1 MSLVTFKEQFDNAY
15 QAVFDKVLVAMEI
28 ANTRL
33 EQQLTYGASVK
44 RVKYALAPIRV
55 RNITIGQNRTID
67 QLNDSGETLQVNKN
81 KGSDFRISRKE
92 MVQAGPLNPAESI
105 GSEVAKKLSRY
116 IDADVFAEV
125 KNALQTFD
133 AGDLTTMASS
143 GTPITLST
151 TNVPQ
156 LLAQGRAKLRRGN
169 QDLTSLALVLDSYG
183 GSVIEQYVMSKNI
196 DLAGAAFQ
204 NGYAGPVGGAELDLS
219 ENLLAEA
226 IITIASN
233 PTNGQTFSVN
243 GFVYTFVSSLGST
256 PGNVLI
262 DTGTGVDVTRDNLID
277 ALLQDAATA
286 GVKYVAWTDADP
298 NYDQS
303 NWVDLQIAAVD
314 NDTTDQIT
322 FTGTGSGRL
331 AFGGTATFTIASNLV
346 HAYYG
351 KKGAIDVVIQDLA
364 EMEMVDDPYQR
375 AKIVRADAIYGIKT
389 FADGRPQFLDVHLQ
403 S

>member
-1 MSLVTFKEQFDNAY
+1 MIQVFKEQFDNAY

-33 EQQLTYGASVK
+33 EKQLTYGASVK

-55 RNITIGQNRTID
+55 RNITMGVNRTID
-67 QLNDSGETLQVNKN
+67 QLNDSGETLLVNKN
-81 KGSDFRISRKE
+81 KGSDFRISKKE
-92 MVQAGPLNPAESI
+92 MIQAGPLNPAETI
-105 GSEVAKKLSRY
+105 GAEVAKKLSRY

-125 KNALQTFD
+125 KNALQKFD
-133 AGDLTTMASS
+133 AGDLTTMSSS
-143 GTPITLST
+143 GTPVTLST

-156 LLAQGRAKLRRGN
+156 LLSQGRAKLRRGN

-196 DLAGAAFQ
+196 DLAAAAFK
-204 NGYAGPVGGAELDLS
+204 NGYAGPVGGADLYLS
-219 ENLLAEA
+219 ENLLGEA
-226 IITIASN
+226 VITMASN
-233 PTNGQTFSVN
+233 PTNGQTFSLN
-243 GFVYTFVSSLGST
+243 GYIYTFVTSLGTT

-262 DTGTGVDVTRDNLID
+262 EAGVDATRDNLIS
-277 ALLQDAATA
+277 AFHQDTA
-286 GVKYVAWTDADP
+286 VTKYVPWTDADP

-303 NWVDLQIAAVD
+303 NWVDLQIAGVD
-314 NDTTDQIT
+314 DDTADTIT
-322 FTGTGSGRL
+322 IIGTGSGRL
-331 AFGGTATFTIASNLV
+331 VFGGNATYTVTKNLV

-389 FADGRPQFLDVHLQ
+389 FSDGKPQFLDVQLQ

>member
-1 MSLVTFKEQFDNAY
+1 MLATFKEQFDNAY

-33 EQQLTYGASVK
+33 EKQLTYGASVK
-44 RVKYALAPIRV
+44 RVKYSLAPIRV
-55 RNITIGQNRTID
+55 RNITLGVNRTID
-67 QLNDSGETLQVNKN
+67 QLNDSGETLLVNKN
-81 KGSDFRISRKE
+81 KGSDFRISKKE
-92 MVQAGPLNPAESI
+92 MIQAGPLNPAETI

-116 IDADVFAEV
+116 IDADVLAEV

-133 AGDLTTMASS
+133 TGDLTTMTSS
-143 GTPITLST
+143 GTAITLST

-156 LLAQGRAKLRRGN
+156 LLSQGRAKLRKAN

-196 DLAGAAFQ
+196 DLAAAAFK
-204 NGYAGPVGGAELDLS
+204 NGYAGPVGGAELYLS

-226 IITIASN
+226 VITMASN
-233 PTNGQTFSVN
+233 PTNGQTFSIN
-243 GFVYTFVSSLGST
+243 GYVYTFVTSIGST

-262 DTGTGVDVTRDNLID
+262 EAGVDATRDNLID
-277 ALLQDAATA
+277 AIHQTSGTA
-286 GVKYVAWTDADP
+286 GTKYVAWTDTDP
-298 NYDQS
+298 SYDQS
-303 NWVDLQIAAVD
+303 NWVDLQLEATDSDAA
-314 NDTTDQIT
+314 DTIT
-322 FTGTGSGRL
+322 IIGTGSGRL
-331 AFGGTATFTIASNLV
+331 AFGGTATHTVTKNLV

-375 AKIVRADAIYGIKT
+375 AKIIRADAIYGIKT
-389 FADGRPQFLDVHLQ
+389 FADGKPQFLDVLLQ

>member
-1 MSLVTFKEQFDNAY
+1 MIQVFKEQFDNAY

-33 EQQLTYGASVK
+33 EKQLTYGASVK

-55 RNITIGQNRTID
+55 RNITMGVNRTID
-67 QLNDSGETLQVNKN
+67 QLNDSGETLLVNKN
-81 KGSDFRISRKE
+81 KGSDFRISKKE
-92 MVQAGPLNPAESI
+92 MIQAGPLNPAETI
-105 GSEVAKKLSRY
+105 GAEVAKKLSRY

-125 KNALQTFD
+125 KNALQKFD
-133 AGDLTTMASS
+133 AGDLTTMSSS
-143 GTPITLST
+143 GTPVTLST

-156 LLAQGRAKLRRGN
+156 LLSQGRAKLRRGN

-196 DLAGAAFQ
+196 DLAAAAFK
-204 NGYAGPVGGAELDLS
+204 NGYAGPVGGADLYLS
-219 ENLLAEA
+219 ENLLGEA
-226 IITIASN
+226 VITMASN
-233 PTNGQTFSVN
+233 PTNGQTFSLN
-243 GFVYTFVSSLGST
+243 GYIYTFVTSLGT
-256 PGNVLI
+256 NPGNVLI
-262 DTGTGVDVTRDNLID
+262 EAGVDATRDNLIS
-277 ALLQDAATA
+277 AFHQDTA
-286 GVKYVAWTDADP
+286 VTKYVPWTDADP

-303 NWVDLQIAAVD
+303 NWVDLQIAGVD
-314 NDTTDQIT
+314 DDTADTIT
-322 FTGTGSGRL
+322 ITGTGSGRL
-331 AFGGTATFTIASNLV
+331 VFGGNATYTVTKNLV
-346 HAYYG
+346 HTYYG

-389 FADGRPQFLDVHLQ
+389 FSDGKPQFLDVQLQ

>member
-1 MSLVTFKEQFDNAY
+1 MIQVFKEQFDNAY

-33 EQQLTYGASVK
+33 EKQLTYGASVK

-55 RNITIGQNRTID
+55 RNITMGVNRTID
-67 QLNDSGETLQVNKN
+67 QLNDSGETLLVNKN
-81 KGSDFRISRKE
+81 KGSDFRISKKE
-92 MVQAGPLNPAESI
+92 MIQAGPLNPAETI
-105 GSEVAKKLSRY
+105 GAEVAKKLSRY

-125 KNALQTFD
+125 KNALQKFD
-133 AGDLTTMASS
+133 AGDLTTMSSS
-143 GTPITLST
+143 GTPVTLST

-156 LLAQGRAKLRRGN
+156 LLSQGRAKLRRGN

-196 DLAGAAFQ
+196 DLAAAAFK
-204 NGYAGPVGGAELDLS
+204 NGYAGPVGGADLYLS
-219 ENLLAEA
+219 ENLLGEA
-226 IITIASN
+226 VITMASN
-233 PTNGQTFSVN
+233 PTNGQTFSLN
-243 GFVYTFVSSLGST
+243 GYIYTFVTSLGTT

-262 DTGTGVDVTRDNLID
+262 EAGVDATRDNLIS
-277 ALLQDAATA
+277 AFHQDTA
-286 GVKYVAWTDADP
+286 VTKYVPWTDADP

-303 NWVDLQIAAVD
+303 NWVDLQIAGVD
-314 NDTTDQIT
+314 DDTADTIT
-322 FTGTGSGRL
+322 ITGTGSGRL
-331 AFGGTATFTIASNLV
+331 VFGGNATYTVTKNLV
-346 HAYYG
+346 HTYYG

-389 FADGRPQFLDVHLQ
+389 FSDGKPQFLDVQLQ

>member
-1 MSLVTFKEQFDNAY
+1 MIQVFKEQFDNAY

-33 EQQLTYGASVK
+33 EKQLTYGASVK

-55 RNITIGQNRTID
+55 RNITMGVNRTID
-67 QLNDSGETLQVNKN
+67 QLNDSGETLLVNKN
-81 KGSDFRISRKE
+81 KGSDFHISKKE
-92 MVQAGPLNPAESI
+92 MIQAGPLNPAETI
-105 GSEVAKKLSRY
+105 GAEVAKKLSRY

-125 KNALQTFD
+125 KNALQKFD
-133 AGDLTTMASS
+133 AGDLTTMSSS
-143 GTPITLST
+143 GTPVTLST

-156 LLAQGRAKLRRGN
+156 LLSQGRAKLRRGN

-183 GSVIEQYVMSKNI
+183 GSIIEQYVMSKNI
-196 DLAGAAFQ
+196 DLAAAEFK
-204 NGYAGPVGGAELDLS
+204 NGYAGPVGGADLYLS
-219 ENLLAEA
+219 ENLLGEA
-226 IITIASN
+226 VITMASN
-233 PTNGQTFSVN
+233 PTNGQTFSLN
-243 GFVYTFVSSLGST
+243 GYIYTFVTSLGTT

-262 DTGTGVDVTRDNLID
+262 EAGVDATRDNLIS
-277 ALLQDAATA
+277 AFHQDTATT
-286 GVKYVAWTDADP
+286 KYVPWTDADP

-303 NWVDLQIAAVD
+303 NWVDLQIAGVD
-314 NDTTDQIT
+314 DDTADTIT
-322 FTGTGSGRL
+322 ITGTGSGRL
-331 AFGGTATFTIASNLV
+331 VFGGTATYTVTKNLV

-389 FADGRPQFLDVHLQ
+389 FSDGKPQFLDVQLQ

>member
-1 MSLVTFKEQFDNAY
+1 MIQVFKEQFDNAY

-33 EQQLTYGASVK
+33 EKQLTYGASVK

-55 RNITIGQNRTID
+55 RNITMGVNRTID
-67 QLNDSGETLQVNKN
+67 QLNDSGETLLVNKN
-81 KGSDFRISRKE
+81 KGSDFRISKKE
-92 MVQAGPLNPAESI
+92 MIQAGPLNPAETI
-105 GSEVAKKLSRY
+105 GAEVAKKLSRY

-125 KNALQTFD
+125 KNALQKFD
-133 AGDLTTMASS
+133 AGDLTTMSSS
-143 GTPITLST
+143 GTPVTLST

-156 LLAQGRAKLRRGN
+156 LLSQGRAKVRRGN

-196 DLAGAAFQ
+196 DLAAAAFK
-204 NGYAGPVGGAELDLS
+204 NGYAGPVGGADLYLS
-219 ENLLAEA
+219 ENLLGEA
-226 IITIASN
+226 VITMASN
-233 PTNGQTFSVN
+233 PTNGQTFSLN
-243 GFVYTFVSSLGST
+243 GYIYTFVTSLGTT

-262 DTGTGVDVTRDNLID
+262 EAGVDATRDNLIS
-277 ALLQDAATA
+277 AFHQDTA
-286 GVKYVAWTDADP
+286 VTKYVPWTDADP

-303 NWVDLQIAAVD
+303 NWVDLQIAGVD
-314 NDTTDQIT
+314 DDTADTIT
-322 FTGTGSGRL
+322 ITGTGSGRL
-331 AFGGTATFTIASNLV
+331 VFGGNATYTVTKNLV

-389 FADGRPQFLDVHLQ
+389 FSDGKPQFLDVQLQ

>member
-1 MSLVTFKEQFDNAY
+1 MIQVFKEQFDNAY

-33 EQQLTYGASVK
+33 EKQLTYGASVK

-55 RNITIGQNRTID
+55 RNITMGVNRTID
-67 QLNDSGETLQVNKN
+67 QLNDSGETLLVNKN
-81 KGSDFRISRKE
+81 KGSDFRISKKE
-92 MVQAGPLNPAESI
+92 MIQAGPLNPAETI
-105 GSEVAKKLSRY
+105 GAEVAKKLSRY

-125 KNALQTFD
+125 KNALQKFD
-133 AGDLTTMASS
+133 AGDLTTMSSS
-143 GTPITLST
+143 GTPVTLST

-156 LLAQGRAKLRRGN
+156 LLSQGRAKLRRGN

-196 DLAGAAFQ
+196 DLAAAAFK
-204 NGYAGPVGGAELDLS
+204 NGYAGPVGGADLYLS
-219 ENLLAEA
+219 ENLLGEA
-226 IITIASN
+226 VITMASN
-233 PTNGQTFSVN
+233 PTNGQTFSLN
-243 GFVYTFVSSLGST
+243 GYIYTFVTSLGTT

-262 DTGTGVDVTRDNLID
+262 EAGVDATRDNLIS
-277 ALLQDAATA
+277 AFHQDTA
-286 GVKYVAWTDADP
+286 VTKYVPWTDADP

-303 NWVDLQIAAVD
+303 NWVDLQIAGVD
-314 NDTTDQIT
+314 DDTADTIT
-322 FTGTGSGRL
+322 ITGTGSGRL
-331 AFGGTATFTIASNLV
+331 VFGGNATYTVTKNLV

-389 FADGRPQFLDVHLQ
+389 FSDGKPQFLDVQLQ

>member
-1 MSLVTFKEQFDNAY
+1 MIQVFKEQFDNAY

-33 EQQLTYGASVK
+33 EKQLTYGASVK

-55 RNITIGQNRTID
+55 RNITMGVNRTID
-67 QLNDSGETLQVNKN
+67 QLNDSGETLLVNKN
-81 KGSDFRISRKE
+81 KGSDFRISKKE
-92 MVQAGPLNPAESI
+92 MIQAGPLNPAETI
-105 GSEVAKKLSRY
+105 GAEVAKKLSRY

-125 KNALQTFD
+125 KNALQKFD
-133 AGDLTTMASS
+133 AGDLTTMSSS
-143 GTPITLST
+143 GTPVTLST

-156 LLAQGRAKLRRGN
+156 LLSQGRAKLRRGN

-196 DLAGAAFQ
+196 DLAAAAFK
-204 NGYAGPVGGAELDLS
+204 NGYAGPVGGADLYLS
-219 ENLLAEA
+219 ENLLGEA
-226 IITIASN
+226 VITMASN
-233 PTNGQTFSVN
+233 PTNGQTFSLN
-243 GFVYTFVSSLGST
+243 GYIYTFVTSLGTT

-262 DTGTGVDVTRDNLID
+262 EAGVDATRDNLIS
-277 ALLQDAATA
+277 AFHQDTA
-286 GVKYVAWTDADP
+286 VTKYVPWTDADP

-303 NWVDLQIAAVD
+303 NWVDLQIAGVD
-314 NDTTDQIT
+314 DDTADTIT
-322 FTGTGSGRL
+322 ITGTGSGRL
-331 AFGGTATFTIASNLV
+331 VFGGNATYTVTKNLV

-389 FADGRPQFLDVHLQ
+389 FADGKPQFLDVQLQ

>member
-1 MSLVTFKEQFDNAY
+1 MIQVFKEQFDNAY

-33 EQQLTYGASVK
+33 EKQLTYGASVK

-55 RNITIGQNRTID
+55 RNITMGVNRTID
-67 QLNDSGETLQVNKN
+67 QLNDSGETLLVNKN
-81 KGSDFRISRKE
+81 KGSDFRISKKE
-92 MVQAGPLNPAESI
+92 MLQAGPLNPAETI
-105 GSEVAKKLSRY
+105 GAEVAKKLSRY

-125 KNALQTFD
+125 KNALQKFD
-133 AGDLTTMASS
+133 AGDLTTMSSS
-143 GTPITLST
+143 GTPVTLST

-156 LLAQGRAKLRRGN
+156 LLSQGRAKLRRGN

-196 DLAGAAFQ
+196 DLAAAAFK
-204 NGYAGPVGGAELDLS
+204 NGYAGPVGGADLYLS
-219 ENLLAEA
+219 ENLLGEA
-226 IITIASN
+226 VITMASN
-233 PTNGQTFSVN
+233 PTNGQTFSLN
-243 GFVYTFVSSLGST
+243 GYIYTFVTSLGTT

-262 DTGTGVDVTRDNLID
+262 EAGVDATRDNLIS
-277 ALLQDAATA
+277 AFHQDTA
-286 GVKYVAWTDADP
+286 ITKYVPWTDADP

-303 NWVDLQIAAVD
+303 NWVDLQIAGVD
-314 NDTTDQIT
+314 DDTADTIT
-322 FTGTGSGRL
+322 ITGTGSGRL
-331 AFGGTATFTIASNLV
+331 VFGGNATYTVTKNLV

-389 FADGRPQFLDVHLQ
+389 FSDGKPQFLDVQLQ

>member
-1 MSLVTFKEQFDNAY
+1 MLATFKEQFDNAY

-33 EQQLTYGASVK
+33 EKQLTYGASVK
-44 RVKYALAPIRV
+44 RVKYSLAPIRV
-55 RNITIGQNRTID
+55 RNITLGVNRTID
-67 QLNDSGETLQVNKN
+67 QLNDSGETLLVNKN
-81 KGSDFRISRKE
+81 KGSDFRISKKE
-92 MVQAGPLNPAESI
+92 MIQAGPLNPAETI

-116 IDADVFAEV
+116 IDADVLAEV

-133 AGDLTTMASS
+133 TGDLTTMTSN
-143 GTPITLST
+143 GTAITLST

-156 LLAQGRAKLRRGN
+156 LLSQGRAKLRKAN

-196 DLAGAAFQ
+196 DLAAAAFK
-204 NGYAGPVGGAELDLS
+204 NGYAGPVGGAELYLS

-226 IITIASN
+226 VITMASN
-233 PTNGQTFSVN
+233 PTNGQTFSIN
-243 GFVYTFVSSLGST
+243 GYVYTFVTSIGST

-262 DTGTGVDVTRDNLID
+262 EAGVDATRDNLID
-277 ALLQDAATA
+277 AIHQTSGTA
-286 GVKYVAWTDADP
+286 GTKYVAWTDTDP
-298 NYDQS
+298 SYDQS
-303 NWVDLQIAAVD
+303 NWVDLQLEAVD
-314 NDTTDQIT
+314 SDTADTIT
-322 FTGTGSGRL
+322 IIGTGSGRL
-331 AFGGTATFTIASNLV
+331 AFGGTATHTVTKNLV

-375 AKIVRADAIYGIKT
+375 AKIIRADAIYGIKT
-389 FADGRPQFLDVHLQ
+389 FADGKPQFLDVLLQ

>member
-1 MSLVTFKEQFDNAY
+1 MIQVFKEQFDNAY

-33 EQQLTYGASVK
+33 EKQLTYGASVK

-55 RNITIGQNRTID
+55 RNITMGVNRTID
-67 QLNDSGETLQVNKN
+67 QLNDSGETLLVNKN
-81 KGSDFRISRKE
+81 KGSDFRISKKE
-92 MVQAGPLNPAESI
+92 MIQAGPLNPAETI
-105 GSEVAKKLSRY
+105 GAEVAKKLSRY

-125 KNALQTFD
+125 KNALQKFD
-133 AGDLTTMASS
+133 AGDLTTMSSS
-143 GTPITLST
+143 GTPVTLST

-156 LLAQGRAKLRRGN
+156 LLSQGRAKLRRGN

-196 DLAGAAFQ
+196 DLAAAAFK
-204 NGYAGPVGGAELDLS
+204 NGYAGPVGGADLYLS
-219 ENLLAEA
+219 ENLLGEA
-226 IITIASN
+226 VITMASN
-233 PTNGQTFSVN
+233 PTDGQTFSLN
-243 GFVYTFVSSLGST
+243 GYIYTFVTTLGTT

-262 DTGTGVDVTRDNLID
+262 EAGVDATRDNLIS
-277 ALLQDAATA
+277 AFHQDTA
-286 GVKYVAWTDADP
+286 VTKYVPWTDADP

-303 NWVDLQIAAVD
+303 NWVDLQIVGVD
-314 NDTTDQIT
+314 NDTADTIT
-322 FTGTGSGRL
+322 ITGTGSGRL
-331 AFGGTATFTIASNLV
+331 VFGGNATYTVTKNLV

-389 FADGRPQFLDVHLQ
+389 FSDGKPQFLDVQLQ

>member
-1 MSLVTFKEQFDNAY
+1 MLATFKEQFDNAY

-33 EQQLTYGASVK
+33 EKQLTYGASVK
-44 RVKYALAPIRV
+44 RVKYSLAPIRV
-55 RNITIGQNRTID
+55 RNITLGVNRTID
-67 QLNDSGETLQVNKN
+67 QLNDSGETLLVNKN
-81 KGSDFRISRKE
+81 KGSDFRISKKE
-92 MVQAGPLNPAESI
+92 MIQAGPLNPAETI

-116 IDADVFAEV
+116 IDADVLAEV

-133 AGDLTTMASS
+133 TGDLTTMTSN
-143 GTPITLST
+143 GTAIALST

-156 LLAQGRAKLRRGN
+156 LLSQGRAKLRKAN

-183 GSVIEQYVMSKNI
+183 GSIIEQYVMSKNI
-196 DLAGAAFQ
+196 DLAAAAFK
-204 NGYAGPVGGAELDLS
+204 NGYAGPVGGAELYLS

-226 IITIASN
+226 VITMASN
-233 PTNGQTFSVN
+233 PTNGQTFSIN
-243 GFVYTFVSSLGST
+243 GYVYTFVTSIGST

-262 DTGTGVDVTRDNLID
+262 EAGVDATRDNLID
-277 ALLQDAATA
+277 AIHQTA
-286 GVKYVAWTDADP
+286 GTEGTKYVAWTDTDP
-298 NYDQS
+298 SYDQS
-303 NWVDLQIAAVD
+303 NWVDLQLTATDSDAA
-314 NDTTDQIT
+314 DTIT
-322 FTGTGSGRL
+322 IIGTGSGRL
-331 AFGGTATFTIASNLV
+331 AFGGTATHTVTKNLV

-375 AKIVRADAIYGIKT
+375 AKIIRADAIYGIKT
-389 FADGRPQFLDVHLQ
+389 FADGKPQFLDVLLQ